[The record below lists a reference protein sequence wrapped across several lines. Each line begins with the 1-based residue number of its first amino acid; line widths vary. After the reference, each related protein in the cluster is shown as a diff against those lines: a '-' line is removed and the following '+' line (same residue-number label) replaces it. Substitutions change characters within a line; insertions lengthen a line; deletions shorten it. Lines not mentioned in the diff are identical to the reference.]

1 VSDLEGGAVGG
12 HAGRPRTARCLV
24 TGATGFIGSH
34 VVRRLVLDGYEVRC
48 LVRATSDISSL
59 AGLDLGFVR
68 GDLTDAPAVAGAAA
82 GCDVVVHCGALVSDW
97 AAVDEIRRIN
107 VGGTRNVVE
116 AARAASVRR
125 VVHISTTDVYGY
137 PGGRGVDERQPEAR
151 FANWYAQSKR
161 EAEAEVRLLERQAG
175 PEVVI
180 LRPATVYGPGSKE
193 VVGEMAKAI
202 RRRQM
207 LMIDGGR
214 AIAGLVYIENVVDAV
229 MLALGDT
236 AAGEVFNVTDG
247 LDVTWKRFLADIAAG
262 LGCAPPRW
270 SIPYNVAGGIGGA
283 LEHGYRAVHR
293 LTGLT
298 SPALLSRQ
306 AVNVLGRDQDF
317 SSLRIRER
325 LGWEPRVTYAAGLED
340 TLAWLR
346 DEYLPT
352 LR

>member
-1 VSDLEGGAVGG
+1 VSGQ
-12 HAGRPRTARCLV
+12 RTARCLV

-34 VVRRLVLDGYEVRC
+34 VVRRLVIEGYQIRC
-48 LVRATSDISSL
+48 LARPTSDTSML
-59 AGLDLGFVR
+59 AGLELEFVR
-68 GDLTDAPAVAGAAA
+68 ADLTDAPAVAGAAS

-107 VGGTRNVVE
+107 VGGTRNVLD
-116 AARAASVRR
+116 AALAASVRR

-137 PGGRGVDERQPEAR
+137 PGGRNIDERQYHAR
-151 FANWYAQSKR
+151 FANWYAQTKR
-161 EAEAEVRLLERQAG
+161 EAEAEVRRLDGQAG
-175 PEVVI
+175 PEFVI

-214 AIAGLVYIENVVDAV
+214 AVAGLVYVENVVDAV
-229 MLALGDT
+229 MLALGDE
-236 AAGEVFNVTDG
+236 AAGEAFNVTDG
-247 LDVTWKRFLADIAAG
+247 LDVTWKRFLADIAVG

-270 SIPYNVAGGIGGA
+270 SLPYKVAEA
-283 LEHGYRAVHR
+283 MATTLEHGYRAVHR

-298 SPALLSRQ
+298 SPTLLSRQ

-317 SSLRIRER
+317 SSLRIRET
-325 LGWEPRVTYAAGLED
+325 LGWEPRVTYATGLEN

-346 DEYLPT
+346 DEYLPSI
-352 LR
+352 L

>member
-1 VSDLEGGAVGG
+1 MSGQN
-12 HAGRPRTARCLV
+12 TARCLV

-34 VVRRLVLDGYEVRC
+34 VVRRLVIEGYQVRC
-48 LVRATSDISSL
+48 LARLTSDTSML
-59 AGLDLGFVR
+59 TGLDVEFVR
-68 GDLTDAPAVAGAAA
+68 GDLTDPPAVAGAAD

-107 VGGTRNVVE
+107 VGGTRNVLD
-116 AARAASVRR
+116 AALAASVRR
-125 VVHISTTDVYGY
+125 VVHISTTDVYGH
-137 PGGRGVDERQPEAR
+137 PGGRNVDEREHPAR

-161 EAEAEVRLLERQAG
+161 EAEAEVRRLEGQPG

-180 LRPATVYGPGSKE
+180 LRPATVYGPGSRE

-202 RRRQM
+202 QRRQM

-214 AIAGLVYIENVVDAV
+214 AVAGLVYVENVVDAV
-229 MLALGDT
+229 MLALGDK
-236 AAGEVFNVTDG
+236 AAGEAFNVTDG
-247 LDVTWKRFLADIAAG
+247 LDVTWKQFLADIAVD

-270 SIPYNVAGGIGGA
+270 SLPYRVAAVLATA

-317 SSLRIRER
+317 SSLRIRQT
-325 LGWEPRVTYAAGLED
+325 LGWEPQVTYATGREA
-340 TLAWLR
+340 TVAWLR
-346 DEYLPT
+346 DEYLPSI
-352 LR
+352 R

>member
-1 VSDLEGGAVGG
+1 VSGQ
-12 HAGRPRTARCLV
+12 RTARCLV

-34 VVRRLVLDGYEVRC
+34 VVRRLVIEGYQVRC
-48 LVRATSDISSL
+48 LARATSDTSTL
-59 AGLDLGFVR
+59 AGLDLEFVR
-68 GDLTDAPAVAGAAA
+68 GDLTDARAVAGAAA

-107 VGGTRNVVE
+107 VGGTRNVMD
-116 AARAASVRR
+116 AALAASVRR

-137 PGGRGVDERQPEAR
+137 PGGRNVDERQHHAR

-161 EAEAEVRLLERQAG
+161 EAEAEVRRLEGQVG

-214 AIAGLVYIENVVDAV
+214 AVAGLVHVENVVDAV
-229 MLALGDT
+229 MLALGDK
-236 AAGEVFNVTDG
+236 AAGETFNVTDG

-270 SIPYNVAGGIGGA
+270 SIPYKVAGPLA
-283 LEHGYRAVHR
+283 ATLEHGYRAVHS
-293 LTGLT
+293 LTGFT

-306 AVNVLGRDQDF
+306 AVNVLGCDQDF
-317 SSLRIRER
+317 SSLRIRET

-340 TLAWLR
+340 TVAWLR
-346 DEYLPT
+346 DEYLPAI
-352 LR
+352 L

>member
-1 VSDLEGGAVGG
+1 VSGTVGG
-12 HAGRPRTARCLV
+12 PSTSRCLV

-34 VVRRLVLDGYEVRC
+34 VVRRLVSEGRAVRC
-48 LVRATSDISSL
+48 LARPTSDTSKL
-59 AGLDLGFVR
+59 AGLDLEFVR
-68 GDLTDAPAVAGAAA
+68 GDLTDAAAVAGAAA

-97 AAVDEIRRIN
+97 AAVEEIRRIN
-107 VGGTRNVVE
+107 VGGTRNVLD
-116 AARAASVRR
+116 AALAASARR
-125 VVHISTTDVYGY
+125 VVHLSTTDVYGY
-137 PGGRGVDERQPEAR
+137 PGGRNVDERQQPAR

-161 EAEAEVRLLERQAG
+161 EAEVEVRRLEGQVG

-229 MLALGDT
+229 MLALGDKASAEK
-236 AAGEVFNVTDG
+236 AASEVFNVTDG

-262 LGCAPPRW
+262 LGCAAPRW
-270 SIPYNVAGGIGGA
+270 SLPHKVAGA
-283 LEHGYRAVHR
+283 VATTLEHGYRAVHS

-306 AVNVLGRDQDF
+306 AVNVLGCDQDF
-317 SSLRIRER
+317 SNLRIREA
-325 LGWEPRVTYAAGLED
+325 LGWEPRVTYEAGLQD
-340 TLAWLR
+340 TVAWLR
-346 DEYLPT
+346 DEYLPHT
-352 LR
+352 D